1 MWQWV
6 QSKLLLIS
14 GVIVGLLLIALVSV
28 SLYADVQ
35 ATKVEKL
42 TSDLTRVTE
51 QRDEAQRSLER
62 VSKSSVVT
70 EEVVTENSKAKVE
83 NSTKAKEVRAK
94 VVEAE
99 KKKLDGQ
106 ISDAQFDNELIDGM
120 WDAYCNT
127 VQANSDCTSRQS
139 TK

>member
-1 MWQWV
+1 MLS
-6 QSKLLLIS
+6 SKLLLGL

-42 TSDLTRVTE
+42 TSDLTKVTE

-62 VSKSSVVT
+62 VSKSSAVT
-70 EEVVTENSKAKVE
+70 EEIVTNNSKAKVE
-83 NSTKAKEVRAK
+83 TTTKAKEVKAK

-99 KKKLDGQ
+99 KKKLDGE
-106 ISDAQFDNELIDGM
+106 ISDAQFDAELIDGM
-120 WDAYCNT
+120 WDAYCNSIQT
-127 VQANSDCTSRQS
+127 SADCSSRQS
-139 TK
+139 AR